1 MNVQM
6 HFPTQFCEATFRTFR
21 KKTTVDELTS
31 KLCFLQQNLYKKCK
45 KYTLNVP
52 NLTACYQ
59 SPKHTARFNQSHTF
73 TCFS

>member
-45 KYTLNVP
+45 KYSTL
-52 NLTACYQ
+52 
-59 SPKHTARFNQSHTF
+59 
-73 TCFS
+73 